1 MKVRAAVLAVLVA
14 LAVLAAT
21 GPALAGPKPL
31 TELTGGASYSKP
43 DGGNSSWAAGGE
55 LAVPLGSG
63 YVLVGPAIQFVD
75 AEEDFQAIGGV
86 LEVNLMKGS
95 GLFAGG
101 RVLYDPDAPEGADD
115 HTVDARA
122 GFKAVFNKGGLLK
135 VFLTKTVDGYGK
147 SEDLTGTA
155 MLGVRF

>member
-1 MKVRAAVLAVLVA
+1 MKRCLLFLLVVLLVPVFA
-14 LAVLAAT
+14 H
-21 GPALAGPKPL
+21 AGPKAL

-55 LAVPLGSG
+55 LAIPIGSG
-63 YVLVGPAIQFVD
+63 YVLAGPAIQLVN

-86 LEVNLMKGS
+86 LEINLMKAS
-95 GLFAGG
+95 GLFVGG

-115 HTVDARA
+115 HSADLRG

-135 VFLTKTVDGYGK
+135 IFLEKTVDGYGE
-147 SEDLTGTA
+147 SEDLVGAA
-155 MLGVRF
+155 MFGVRF